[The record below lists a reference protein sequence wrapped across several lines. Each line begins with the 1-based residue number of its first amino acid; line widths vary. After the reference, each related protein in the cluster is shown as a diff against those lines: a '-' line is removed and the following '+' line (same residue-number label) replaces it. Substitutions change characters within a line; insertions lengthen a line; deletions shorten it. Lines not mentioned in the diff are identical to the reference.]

1 MAFKPWYIRAAE
13 IQSAEERTEFIKG
26 VFGVPTQG
34 SPAGRA
40 AAGIA
45 GLVLGYG
52 LGSSVSKAIRDKK
65 RRG

>member
-1 MAFKPWYIRAAE
+1 MAFTPWYIRAAE

-26 VFGVPTQG
+26 VFGMPTQG
-34 SPAGRA
+34 SPATRA

-52 LGSSVSKAIRDKK
+52 IGSAIGDAVKK
-65 RRG
+65 RRRR